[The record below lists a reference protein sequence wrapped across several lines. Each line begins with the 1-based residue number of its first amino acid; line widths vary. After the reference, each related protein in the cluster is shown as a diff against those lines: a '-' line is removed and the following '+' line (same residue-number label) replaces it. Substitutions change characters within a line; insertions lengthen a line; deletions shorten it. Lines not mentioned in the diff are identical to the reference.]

1 MLRQAAMWMSSH
13 RTHESSFFFFM
24 ALLVPDQRE
33 TCCYAWHGTTA
44 VTLTRN
50 APLSKAQGPGISVSR
65 IEPSGVILSR
75 FSLSSSRSLGRCLLL
90 SQRSRMNLFS
100 HHIRSLFHQDRR
112 NPRTQ
117 FTSYRDNGDS
127 GSYLSR
133 MPSGNRA
140 EKFPKLVVFSD
151 SRPGALDE
159 FAPKP
164 AISRMGNRSAIGS
177 ISGRVLRGDHA
188 QKPCQLA
195 DVFNLAPISDPGH
208 QLARYNPADPGDAPQ
223 VLYTLGQF
231 RDRSDRSGGSLWSSS
246 PLAFQKTPN
255 CQATDRA

>member
-1 MLRQAAMWMSSH
+1 
-13 RTHESSFFFFM
+13 
-24 ALLVPDQRE
+24 
-33 TCCYAWHGTTA
+33 
-44 VTLTRN
+44 
-50 APLSKAQGPGISVSR
+50 
-65 IEPSGVILSR
+65 
-75 FSLSSSRSLGRCLLL
+75 
-90 SQRSRMNLFS
+90 MNLFS
-100 HHIRSLFHQDRR
+100 HHIRSLFHQDHR

-177 ISGRVLRGDHA
+177 ISGRVLRGDHT

-195 DVFNLAPISDPGH
+195 DIFNLAPISDPGH

-231 RDRSDRSGGSLWSSS
+231 RIALTEAADLSGRLHRLLSENSKLSS
-246 PLAFQKTPN
+246 N
-255 CQATDRA
+255 